1 MEKTVA
7 NIAKC
12 LGTDVTDNDID
23 VAHRVLSKDKKK
35 SNVVVRFLTR
45 TARDKM
51 LSAAKK
57 IKLDSTRLGFDNS
70 NPVYINE
77 HLCMEMKVL
86 LSKARQAR
94 REREWK
100 YVWVSQ
106 GRIFMRKADRTP
118 VLNVTSE
125 ADLAKVV

>member
-1 MEKTVA
+1 
-7 NIAKC
+7 
-12 LGTDVTDNDID
+12 
-23 VAHRVLSKDKKK
+23 
-35 SNVVVRFLTR
+35 
-45 TARDKM
+45 M

-94 REREWK
+94 REIEWK